1 MAHKAYT
8 KEKFPLCHL
17 CVLCVFVFNIFTE
30 CRIWKGMKLMV
41 ELLAPVGSRE
51 ALVAAVESGA
61 DAVYLAG
68 KMFGARASAPN
79 FNDEELADAV
89 EFAHLRSVLVYVTV
103 NTLVDN
109 IEIPSLSIYL
119 QYLYNIG
126 VDAIIVQDIGVFEI
140 ARQIIPGMPI
150 HASTQMTVHNL
161 EGVQFLTELG
171 FARVVVSRELSMDDI
186 SYICKNTDTEIEAFV
201 HGALCISYSGQCL
214 MSSMIGGRSGNRGR
228 CAQPCRLP
236 YTLVDEQGNDLLVES
251 DAGEYLLSPKDL
263 NTLELLPEL
272 IHAGVTSFKIEG
284 RMKRPEYVAVAVD
297 TYRRAIDACLMNPDQ
312 YVVAEQEQK
321 ELAQIFNRDFTTA
334 YLVSNHG
341 RKMMSDRRPNNR
353 GVRIGRVVDYQ
364 YQERIATI
372 KLDET
377 LAINDIV
384 DFWVKVGGRVSV
396 TVSSMTVNGQK
407 VTSAPAGAEVALHV
421 PSPVRMNDRVFKVF
435 DASLMERAR
444 SFFSEPNAVKRIAV
458 DIEVTACVGQPLEVR
473 IQDED
478 GFRGQAKT
486 SFIAEHAIKRPL
498 TSEIIAKQVDRLGST
513 IFRINTLECNIMG
526 EVMVP
531 ISEINDVRR
540 RAVEELEKSRL
551 APFHRE
557 IVATKKYAVGD
568 FITRAFK
575 NVKSHPLLV
584 VNVDT
589 IDKLNVALQNG
600 ADGIMFGGE
609 NFDHKVIT
617 SETYGQAVA
626 IVREHGKKI
635 ILSTPRIIKQWQM
648 DSVKKELILFQELQ
662 PDAISIS
669 NIGALH
675 VAKQLTSLPL
685 HGDYPLNIY
694 NDVSIAFLA
703 GQGIASMTLSPEL
716 NFSQIEELTG
726 NRNVALECLVHGYIT
741 LMVSEYCAVGSYLGK
756 LDTGKCNQACQRR
769 EYWLNDRKNERFPVV
784 TDQFCRMHIL
794 NAKELSMLPHVPRF
808 AMMGIER
815 IRIEG
820 KKSTLDHLGKI
831 TKLYREI
838 LEQGDRHPLLVQDK
852 LKTIEHEDVTR
863 GHYFRGVL

>member
-1 MAHKAYT
+1 M
-8 KEKFPLCHL
+8 
-17 CVLCVFVFNIFTE
+17 I
-30 CRIWKGMKLMV
+30 

-79 FNDEELADAV
+79 FSDEELVEAV
-89 EFAHLRSVLVYVTV
+89 RFAHLRSVLVYVTV

-109 IEIPSLSIYL
+109 IEIPALSNYL
-119 QYLYNIG
+119 QYLYKIG
-126 VDAIIVQDIGVFEI
+126 VDAIIVQDIGVFQI
-140 ARQIIPGMPI
+140 ARQIIPEMPI

-171 FARVVVSRELSMDDI
+171 FARIVISRELSMNDI
-186 SYICKNTDTEIEAFV
+186 IHICKNTDAEIEAFV

-236 YTLVDEQGNDLLVES
+236 YTLVDEKGNDLLVEA

-263 NTLELLPEL
+263 NTLELMPEL
-272 IHAGVTSFKIEG
+272 IQAGVTSFKIEG

-297 TYRRAIDACLMNPDQ
+297 TYRRAIDVCMTNPDE
-312 YVVAEQEQK
+312 YVVPQQEQK

-334 YLVSNHG
+334 YLKSNRG
-341 RKMMSDRRPNNR
+341 RNMMSDRRPNNR
-353 GVRIGRVVDYQ
+353 GVRIGRVTDYQ
-364 YQERIATI
+364 YQERMATI
-372 KLDET
+372 KLDES
-377 LAINDIV
+377 LSINDIV

-396 TVSSMTVNGQK
+396 TVSSMIVNGQS
-407 VTSAPAGAEVALHV
+407 VTSAPAGVEVTINV
-421 PSPVRMNDRVFKVF
+421 PAPVRINDRVFKVF

-444 SFFSEPNAVKRIAV
+444 AFFTEPNAVKRVSV
-458 DIEVTACVGQPLEVR
+458 DISVTVCVGQPLEIS

-478 GFRGQAKT
+478 GFHGQAVT
-486 SFIAEHAIKRPL
+486 AFIAEPAIKRPL
-498 TSEIIAKQVDRLGST
+498 TSEVIAKQVERLGST
-513 IFRINTLECNIMG
+513 IFRVNTLKCNIIG

-540 RAVEELEKSRL
+540 RAIEELEKARL
-551 APFHRE
+551 APFRRAAL
-557 IVATKKYAVGD
+557 ATKKYVIRD
-568 FITRAFK
+568 FISSAIKK
-575 NVKSHPLLV
+575 NQDGVRQPSLV

-589 IDKLNVALQNG
+589 IDKLNAALQNG
-600 ADGIMFGGE
+600 ADSIMFGGE
-609 NFDHKVIT
+609 TFDHSAIT
-617 SETYGQAVA
+617 HEIYGQAVA
-626 IVREHGKKI
+626 IVRDQGKKI
-635 ILSTPRIIKQWQM
+635 ILNTPRIIKQWQM
-648 DSVKKELILFQELQ
+648 NSMKKELTLFQELQ
-662 PDAISIS
+662 PDAISVS
-669 NIGALH
+669 NLGTLH
-675 VAKQLTSLPL
+675 VARQLTSVPL

-716 NFSQIEELTG
+716 NFSQIEELSSSQD
-726 NRNVALECLVHGYIT
+726 VALECLVHGYVT

-756 LDTGKCNQACQRR
+756 LDTGKCNQTCLRR
-769 EYWLNDRKNERFPVV
+769 EYWLNDRKNERFPIV
-784 TDQFCRMHIL
+784 TDQFCRMHVL
-794 NAKELSMLPHVPRF
+794 NAKELSMLPHVPKF
-808 AMMGIER
+808 GMMGIKR

-820 KKSTLDHLGKI
+820 KKSTIDHLGKI

-838 LEQGDRHPLLVQDK
+838 LEQGDNHPLFVQDK
-852 LKTIEHEDVTR
+852 LKSVEHGDITR

>member
-1 MAHKAYT
+1 M
-8 KEKFPLCHL
+8 
-17 CVLCVFVFNIFTE
+17 I
-30 CRIWKGMKLMV
+30 

-79 FNDEELADAV
+79 FDDEELAEAV
-89 EFAHLRSVLVYVTV
+89 RFAHLRSVLVYVTV

-109 IEIPSLSIYL
+109 VEIPALSIYL
-119 QYLYNIG
+119 QYLYKIG

-140 ARQIIPGMPI
+140 ARKIIPGMPI

-161 EGVQFLTELG
+161 EGVQFLAELG

-186 SYICKNTDTEIEAFV
+186 NHICKNADVEIEAFV

-236 YTLVDEQGNDLLVES
+236 YALVDEQGNDLLVE
-251 DAGEYLLSPKDL
+251 AETGEYLLSPKDL
-263 NTLELLPEL
+263 NTLELIPEL
-272 IHAGVTSFKIEG
+272 IYAGVTSFKIEG

-297 TYRRAIDACLMNPDQ
+297 TYRRAIDACVINPDE

-334 YLVSNHG
+334 YLKSNHG

-353 GVRIGRVVDYQ
+353 GVRIGRVTDYQ

-372 KLDET
+372 KLDEP
-377 LAINDIV
+377 LSINDIV

-396 TVSSMTVNGQK
+396 TVSSMTVNGHS
-407 VTSAPAGAEVALHV
+407 VTSAPAGVEVSINV
-421 PSPVRMNDRVFKVF
+421 PAPVRMNDRVFKVF

-444 SFFSEPNAVKRIAV
+444 AFFTEPNAVKRVSV
-458 DIEVTACVGQPLEVR
+458 DISVTVQVGQPLMIS
-473 IQDED
+473 IQDAE
-478 GFRGQAKT
+478 GFRGQAVT
-486 SFIAEHAIKRPL
+486 SFIAEAAIKRPL
-498 TSEIIAKQVDRLGST
+498 TSEVIAKQVERLGST
-513 IFRINTLECNIMG
+513 IFRVNTLESNIIG

-540 RAVEELEKSRL
+540 RAVEELEKARL

-557 IVATKKYAVGD
+557 VLATKKYVVRD
-568 FITRAFK
+568 FIPSTIK
-575 NVKSHPLLV
+575 NEKGSVRQPLLV
-584 VNVDT
+584 ANVDT
-589 IDKLNVALQNG
+589 IDKLNAALKNG
-600 ADGIMFGGE
+600 ADSIMFGGE
-609 NFDHKVIT
+609 TFDHSVIT
-617 SETYGQAVA
+617 PEVYGQAVA
-626 IVREHGKKI
+626 IVREQGKKI
-635 ILSTPRIIKQWQM
+635 ILNTPRIIKQWQM
-648 DSVKKELILFQELQ
+648 DGIKKELTFFHELQ

-669 NIGALH
+669 NLGALH
-675 VAKQLTSLPL
+675 VARQLTSVPL

-703 GQGIASMTLSPEL
+703 RQGIASMTLSPEL
-716 NFSQIEELTG
+716 NFSQIEELASSQ
-726 NRNVALECLVHGYIT
+726 NVVLECLVHGYIT
-741 LMVSEYCAVGSYLGK
+741 LMVSEFCAVGSYLGK
-756 LDTGKCNQACQRR
+756 LDTGKCNQACQRH

-794 NAKELSMLPHVPRF
+794 NAKELSMLPHVSKF

-820 KKSTLDHLGKI
+820 KRNTIDHLGKI

-838 LEQGDRHPLLVQDK
+838 LEQGDKHPLFVQDK
-852 LKTIEHEDVTR
+852 LKTIEHEDITR

>member
-1 MAHKAYT
+1 M
-8 KEKFPLCHL
+8 
-17 CVLCVFVFNIFTE
+17 I
-30 CRIWKGMKLMV
+30 

-61 DAVYLAG
+61 NAVYLAG

-79 FNDEELADAV
+79 FDDEELAEAV
-89 EFAHLRSVLVYVTV
+89 RFAHLRSVLVYVTV

-109 IEIPSLSIYL
+109 AEIPALSIYL
-119 QYLYNIG
+119 QYLYKIG
-126 VDAIIVQDIGVFEI
+126 VDAIIVQDMGVFEI
-140 ARQIIPGMPI
+140 ARKIIPGMPM

-161 EGVQFLTELG
+161 EGVQLLAELG
-171 FARVVVSRELSMDDI
+171 FARVVISRELSMEDI
-186 SYICKNTDTEIEAFV
+186 NYICKNTNTEIEAFV

-236 YTLVDEQGNDLLVES
+236 YTLVDEQGNDLLVE
-251 DAGEYLLSPKDL
+251 AETGEYLLSPKDL
-263 NTLELLPEL
+263 NTLELIPEL
-272 IHAGVTSFKIEG
+272 ISAGVTSFKIEG

-297 TYRRAIDACLMNPDQ
+297 TYRRAIDACVINPDE

-334 YLVSNHG
+334 YLKSNHG

-353 GVRIGRVVDYQ
+353 GVRIGRVTDYQ

-372 KLDET
+372 KLDEP

-396 TVSSMTVNGQK
+396 TVSSMTINGHS
-407 VTSAPAGAEVALHV
+407 VIDAPAGVEVSINV
-421 PSPVRMNDRVFKVF
+421 PAPVRMNDRVFKVF

-444 SFFSEPNAVKRIAV
+444 AFFMEPNAVKRVSV
-458 DIEVTACVGQPLEVR
+458 DISVTVRVGQPLEIN
-473 IQDED
+473 IQDTD
-478 GFRGQAKT
+478 GFRGKAVT
-486 SFIAEHAIKRPL
+486 TFIAEPAIKRPL
-498 TSEIIAKQVDRLGST
+498 TSEVIAKQVERLGST
-513 IFRINTLECNIMG
+513 IFQMNTLECNIIG

-540 RAVEELEKSRL
+540 RAIEELEKARL

-557 IVATKKYAVGD
+557 VLITKKYMIRD
-568 FITRAFK
+568 FIPSSIKKDTDSVQRP
-575 NVKSHPLLV
+575 SLV

-600 ADGIMFGGE
+600 ADSVMFGGE
-609 NFDHKVIT
+609 TFDHKAIT
-617 SETYGQAVA
+617 PEVYRLAVG
-626 IVREHGKKI
+626 IVREQGKKI
-635 ILSTPRIIKQWQM
+635 ILNTPRIIKQWQM
-648 DSVKKELILFQELQ
+648 DNMKKELILFQDLQ

-669 NIGALH
+669 NLGALH
-675 VAKQLTSLPL
+675 VARQLTNAPL

-694 NDVSIAFLA
+694 NDVSINFFA

-716 NFSQIEELTG
+716 NFSQIENLTG
-726 NRNVALECLVHGYIT
+726 NQNVALECLVHGYIT
-741 LMVSEYCAVGSYLGK
+741 LMVSEFCAIGSYLGK

-769 EYWLNDRKNERFPVV
+769 EYWLNDRKNEKFPVV

-794 NAKELSMLPHVPRF
+794 NAKELSMLPHVSKF
-808 AMMGIER
+808 ATLGIKS

-820 KKSTLDHLGKI
+820 KKGTVDHLGKI

-838 LEQGDRHPLLVQDK
+838 LTQGDNHPLFVQDK
-852 LKTIEHEDVTR
+852 LKTIEHEDITR